1 MIKMEELKQMPL
13 EEIKI
18 RLQDVEEEYV
28 NLKFQL
34 ALRQLDNPLKVRYV
48 RRDIARLKTVI
59 KEHEQ
64 KAKTEENPQSAGEK
78 NG

>member
-18 RLQDVEEEYV
+18 RLQDVEEEYI

-34 ALRQLDNPLKVRYV
+34 ALRQLDNPLKVRYI

-59 KEHEQ
+59 REHELR
-64 KAKTEENPQSAGEK
+64 AETEENPQPSGVK

>member
-1 MIKMEELKQMPL
+1 L

-18 RLQDVEEEYV
+18 RLSDCEDELI

-34 ALRQLDNPLKVRYV
+34 ATHQLDNPLKIRYL

-59 KEHEQ
+59 HEYERGKRVDQ
-64 KAKTEENPQSAGEK
+64 KALGSGEQH
-78 NG
+78 G